1 MDCQEFFEHPMF
13 NYTGNE
19 PDFFSN
25 TRKKKENGETDK
37 NGISSR
43 ETGVEND
50 SVKEN
55 NHLDS
60 NMFKMHRETYQQ
72 KLTEV
77 ELIKETAD
85 KMKLAIKP
93 WD

>member
-1 MDCQEFFEHPMF
+1 MPRYPDDFYDFFKKILQVSPRLRMDCQEFFEHPMF

-60 NMFKMHRETYQQ
+60 NMFKMHRETY
-72 KLTEV
+72 
-77 ELIKETAD
+77 
-85 KMKLAIKP
+85 
-93 WD
+93 